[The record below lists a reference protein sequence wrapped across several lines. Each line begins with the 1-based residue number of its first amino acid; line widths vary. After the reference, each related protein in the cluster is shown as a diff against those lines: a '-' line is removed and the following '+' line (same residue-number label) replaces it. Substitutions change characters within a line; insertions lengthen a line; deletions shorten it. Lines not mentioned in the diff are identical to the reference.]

1 MAEEIDDNG
10 FYREDFSAESDWEIF
25 NAQLCELFQ
34 KWELS
39 NSDWG
44 RKFQPNELFQ
54 CNWKIDEELLDVKGN
69 HVAVAYYRADLKP
82 LERGKTKGMISG
94 TTVSET
100 PMHEDLLSLNN
111 TFGPAVLDEKT
122 RHIHWLARFY
132 GLRRFVV
139 LNPHSE
145 QNSFITKRSEFSF
158 YFSALSVVAGEI
170 CAAVPMFVQIYDQ
183 KWNFFLGLGIT
194 SYMRTNFDL
203 VALEQPP
210 QDYCYLSGLLAM
222 FKEKLPKHCKQPALV
237 SVRTTYALDTVKI
250 RVPMYVP
257 FGMTPLVD
265 EDRSVISLSYFTAL
279 PHGYFPDSHTK
290 IFAIFTW
297 PELTDNMVIDSAIQT
312 QFVPTKA
319 PGGAIHQVVN
329 ANSYLTSCIKHFHNL
344 ITAKNMLESY
354 VGRNFTGT
362 LSPSELA
369 NPLEQLT
376 KPHLGKFQAYRQMKR
391 SDESGQQSPAL
402 KKLPGPMHEH
412 ELNQMLYYLFPDLHP
427 DVALFPYETS
437 DLFKDP
443 HRIKSA
449 VADSLVHRLSC
460 LLATCNAHFG
470 GKSGLAQ
477 LWATFTRELRL
488 LWDCCIIIPGVASGF
503 PDTRTCLL
511 HQKLQ
516 MLNVCIERRLQ
527 REQGVSKVSKPQ
539 WSDTSVYDSDKEEKE
554 DDNDTEEEFYDCDED
569 EANRSL
575 SPVKGVEATKPEGRL
590 KRLRDLKLLDSE
602 EYLYV
607 PITQEPVPKTEDQ
620 LQDDADVML
629 KLGTSS
635 DHVTAMMCS
644 TLQSDAEA
652 FKAANLNA
660 CFEDFIRW
668 YSPND
673 WEEYLDDQGDKQH
686 RLSARMRAEG
696 NTWQT
701 VWEEAKPVP
710 VSRQKRLF
718 DDTNEA
724 YKVLNYLETRNI
736 GEIYGL
742 TIVPLLHSTIL
753 KLKNIFTNSHVLEL
767 FAESLDDILAE
778 LSRFSRDIE
787 VVAGSPSSTS
797 STTSNNETNYVLQ
810 LPNPAGI
817 TKKIEQLEMQYYQYE
832 CFKQMPQLR
841 NMDVKQIQKKF
852 MEILKNQGS
861 CTITPRHFKEGEV
874 IDKTAEVEECLM
886 SSFKH
891 DMQERLLSKD
901 YVIRIGEGLT
911 KTNETERDNENAKT
925 VMPQFL
931 RAVVTGE
938 KLRLCGAFTENTTFL
953 D

>member
-10 FYREDFSAESDWEIF
+10 FYREDFSAESDWEIL

-34 KWELS
+34 KWELA
-39 NSDWG
+39 NTDWG
-44 RKFQPNELFQ
+44 RNFQQNELYQ
-54 CNWKIDEELLDVKGN
+54 CNWKIEEELLDVKGN
-69 HVAVAYYRADLKP
+69 QVVVTYYRADLKSSD
-82 LERGKTKGMISG
+82 RVKTKELNAS
-94 TTVSET
+94 
-100 PMHEDLLSLNN
+100 PMHEDLLSLANN
-111 TFGPAVLDEKT
+111 FGPPVWDDKT
-122 RHIHWLARFY
+122 KKLHWLARFY

-139 LNPHSE
+139 LNPRSE
-145 QNSFITKRSEFSF
+145 QNNFITKRSEFSF
-158 YFSALSVVAGEI
+158 YFSALSVVGAEV

-183 KWNFFLGLGIT
+183 KWNFFLGLGMT

-210 QDYCYLSGLLAM
+210 QDYCYLSGLLTM
-222 FKEKLPKHCKQPALV
+222 FKEKLPRHCKQPALV
-237 SVRTTYALDTVKI
+237 SVRNTYALDTVKI

-297 PELTDNMVIDSAIQT
+297 PELTDNMVIDSAMQT

-319 PGGAIHQVVN
+319 PGGAIHQVVY
-329 ANSYLTSCIKHFHNL
+329 ATSYLSSCIKHFHNL
-344 ITAKNMLESY
+344 ITAKNALESY

-362 LSPSELA
+362 LSPSDVA

-376 KPHLGKFQAYRQMKR
+376 KPNLGKFQSYRQMKR
-391 SDESGQQSPAL
+391 SNEGGQQSTAL

-427 DVALFPYETS
+427 EVALFPYEAS
-437 DLFKDP
+437 DWLKDP
-443 HRIKSA
+443 HRVKSA
-449 VADSLVHRLSC
+449 LADSLVHRLSC

-488 LWDCCIIIPGVASGF
+488 LWDCCITIPGVAAGF

-516 MLNVCIERRLQ
+516 MLNVCIERRIQ
-527 REQGVSKVSKPQ
+527 REQGIRITEPQ
-539 WSDTSVYDSDKEEKE
+539 WSDSSVLEDDKEEKE
-554 DDNDTEEEFYDCDED
+554 ADNDTEEEFYDCDED
-569 EANRSL
+569 EANRSA
-575 SPVKGVEATKPEGRL
+575 SPLKGVEANKPEGRL
-590 KRLRDLKLLDSE
+590 KRLHDLKLLNSQ

-629 KLGTSS
+629 KLGPTS

-644 TLQSDAEA
+644 TLLSDAEA

-660 CFEDFIRW
+660 EFEDFIRW

-673 WEEYLDDQGDKQH
+673 WEEYLDEEGVKQH
-686 RLSARMRAEG
+686 KLSARMKAEG
-696 NTWQT
+696 NTWQM
-701 VWEEAKPVP
+701 VWEQAKPVP
-710 VSRQKRLF
+710 VARQKRLF
-718 DDTNEA
+718 DDTNEG

-753 KLKNIFTNSHVLEL
+753 KLKNIFTNSYVFDL
-767 FAESLDDILAE
+767 FSEALDEILAD
-778 LSRFSRDIE
+778 LSRYARDIE
-787 VVAGSPSSTS
+787 IVAGSPSSTTS
-797 STTSNNETNYVLQ
+797 SNSNSDTNYILQ
-810 LPNPAGI
+810 LPNPMAI

-832 CFKQMPQLR
+832 CFKQMPELS
-841 NMDVKQIQKKF
+841 NMPLQQIQKKF
-852 MEILKNQGS
+852 QEILKNQGT
-861 CTITPRHFKEGEV
+861 CTITPRHFKEGEIV
-874 IDKTAEVEECLM
+874 DKSSEVEERLM
-886 SSFKH
+886 ASFKQ
-891 DMQERLLSKD
+891 DMQEKLISKD
-901 YVIRIGEGLT
+901 YVIRMGEGLT
-911 KTNETERDNENAKT
+911 KSVESERDNENVKP

-931 RAVVTGE
+931 RAIVTGE